1 MLLFDLAI
9 QENPESNNSIWG
21 SEAYYLVEEGEH
33 CWGDV
38 AHSIGRIAVDKK
50 FLDSEPNPIALEM
63 DSAQELAGFEAT
75 SWAYNMRCRASRAR
89 SLGWKPG
96 GPSLEE
102 ELPGIVEE
110 EYKRLHGW
118 FSGLKDTNFPSV
130 FSKFVLLVEE
140 SLQSAFNLGNIRANG
155 THIAHKNSEFWV

>member
-1 MLLFDLAI
+1 MSKFILEHARIPIIGKGQAIGSNIHVQSVTSLFMLLFDLAI

-38 AHSIGRIAVDKK
+38 AHSIGRIAIDKK
-50 FLDSEPNPIALEM
+50 FLDSETKPIALEM
-63 DSAQELAGFEAT
+63 DSAQELTGFGAT

-110 EYKRLHGW
+110 EYKRLHG
-118 FSGLKDTNFPSV
+118 
-130 FSKFVLLVEE
+130 
-140 SLQSAFNLGNIRANG
+140 
-155 THIAHKNSEFWV
+155 